1 VLLSFGA
8 GALAATVHDEV
19 AHWRHRGVP
28 LLHWEVRSQAAPT
41 EQQGLA
47 DGADAGAADAAVGAA
62 VDAGAGAGAGA
73 SSSARPPLDA
83 AAHPVPDRVLHDADG
98 RVWARYGVHRAGTA
112 YLLRPDQHVAAR
124 WINLDAFRL
133 NTALNRVL
141 ARA

>member
-1 VLLSFGA
+1 
-8 GALAATVHDEV
+8 
-19 AHWRHRGVP
+19 
-28 LLHWEVRSQAAPT
+28 VRSQAAPA

-47 DGADAGAADAAVGAA
+47 EGADAGAAEAA
-62 VDAGAGAGAGA
+62 VDAGAGPGAGA
-73 SSSARPPLDA
+73 SSSARPHLDA
-83 AAHPVPDRVLHDADG
+83 AAHPAPDRVLHDADG